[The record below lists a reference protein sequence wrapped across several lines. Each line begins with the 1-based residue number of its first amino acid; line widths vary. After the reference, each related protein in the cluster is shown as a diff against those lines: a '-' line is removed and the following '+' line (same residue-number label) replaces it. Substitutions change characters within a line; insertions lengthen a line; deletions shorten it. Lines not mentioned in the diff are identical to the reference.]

1 MSQAEFDR
9 HATHYR
15 ALHEANI
22 TASGESPEYFADYK
36 MRDLAAL
43 YGAAGLP
50 SDGRVLDF
58 GSGIG
63 ASVPP
68 FRRHLPTQR
77 LTCADVSAESL
88 ALLPN
93 QPGADGVELV
103 QITGSSLPFPDHC
116 FDAAYACC
124 VFHHIPHAD
133 HSDALAELRRVLRPG
148 GLLMIYEHNP
158 FNPLTVRAVRTCPL
172 DENAVL
178 ISGSEMRARCVR
190 AGFASVKVDYRVFFP
205 ASLKALRATEDAL
218 RWLPLGAQYLVA
230 ARA

>member
-9 HATHYR
+9 HARHYR
-15 ALHEANI
+15 DVHEANI
-22 TASGESPEYFADYK
+22 SASGEAPEYFADYK

-43 YGAAGLP
+43 YAEAGLP

-58 GSGIG
+58 GAGIG

-88 ALLPN
+88 ALLPS
-93 QPGADGVELV
+93 QPGADGVEV
-103 QITGSSLPFPDHC
+103 AMISGNQLPFDDGC
-116 FDAAYACC
+116 FDAAFACC
-124 VFHHIPHAD
+124 VFHHIPHSD
-133 HSDALAELRRVLRPG
+133 HAAALAELRRVLRPD

-178 ISGSEMRARCVR
+178 IRGADMRSRCER
-190 AGFASVKVDYRVFFP
+190 AGFSETRVDYRVFFP
-205 ASLKALRATEDAL
+205 ASLKSLRATENAL